1 MCRER
6 LKKAMVKPRVADRK
20 MVMVGNGCKEDENNA
35 STLLQFCVALASKK
49 NWFGTIMYCGARAN
63 YDSIRDHLVVKNCIV
78 VAYASSLLSTVF
90 E

>member
-49 NWFGTIMYCGARAN
+49 IG
-63 YDSIRDHLVVKNCIV
+63 L
-78 VAYASSLLSTVF
+78 
-90 E
+90 EQ